1 MSPQNHKNNLT
12 PKNMESNGYS
22 TGKIMAKEAR
32 NHSSPCESM
41 DCMCA

>member
-22 TGKIMAKEAR
+22 TGKIMVKEAK